1 MSGRAPPKGPKA
13 LQNYSSLPTGPKSMR
28 LDGANTSKNGYA
40 LPAPPRNH
48 ERSSHRRHSR
58 SPPRRSRSPSL
69 SDRSRSRGS
78 YYAPGANGH
87 AHGSSSGSSSRDR
100 LYSNNYKGKMP
111 DKRDADDAEFWPFE
125 SPSNR
130 PPSPPRSRPQDRAP
144 ISISLSSKGANGHGS
159 QNSLMVPRSVRKAT
173 VPSHAPSSSTGEPP
187 PPPPAPDVPPPPPPP
202 LADSEPLPPPP
213 PPPADDVALPPPPPP
228 PQASPPPPPPPTS
241 APEPPRESPPPPL
254 PPPSDPS
261 GPPRTPPPPPPPPSS
276 TPPPAPPP
284 RPPRISFALPTK
296 PNGLQ
301 PPPPMNRPP
310 SPPPPPPN
318 APLDDMF
325 APPPPP
331 PASAPPP
338 PPPDDAPPPP
348 PPADAPPPPPPSL
361 PPPVPSAR
369 PALISFALPKSS
381 SLREAGPSLES
392 ALPPKPAPHTRRTR
406 SPSLE
411 FSIAPPGSPSPPPR
425 EPTPPPPPPPKLYSL
440 PPPPAYP
447 PPKEEYPEERAF
459 KIVYDPSVDPGSSEK
474 RAYYKK
480 LAKHIKVSGH
490 GTERLKPVKCR
501 DKQVAEMIIRF
512 EGVVAGRQDKGKQRA
527 DPDGDIDMQTAGS
540 ESNKADSTS
549 VEDGSAESEEFWE
562 EEIVPRDPRRD
573 PNVKRLP
580 SRRPEMKAMSVVQY
594 EYDPAISAFPPP
606 SAVLVAGIPPLTP
619 NANIKRHLSQYG
631 PLESFEPQIDLTNGA
646 ALGIVWVK
654 FVTAPGIHGTDNAK
668 TCVAKEHGKPAAMGG
683 FKAAGASQLTVVMDP
698 EQKVLKTL
706 LKQLNDRRKG
716 KAKETVQKSAPNGL
730 SKSATPLTPAM
741 NGTPIP
747 AKMEKP
753 APLGNATPLAPTPTP
768 IAHQIP
774 GLPQNP
780 YLAAAA
786 KAHPS
791 LPMNPTLL
799 AQTPMQHPLPSV
811 PLASAE
817 PMGRASSSRGDRD
830 KERGRRHE
838 RERDR
843 TRDHSDIRMASPRRS
858 PSRRERSPPRG
869 SRRDGKYIASGARG
883 RGGMSFFRA
892 RRDPLLAAE
901 PMKESHEPP
910 PRVSSAVDTYIPGK
924 PALVDTYVPGHDRSR
939 GRDRPREWESARG
952 EGRRSREHHAK
963 DERRSRRRSRSASRS
978 KTPDPRYSRRPRP
991 RVTSPSVSPGRYGR
1005 RRKVDDLRD
1014 RDRGLTKR
1022 TDVIDELAKLGKA
1035 YVKLSLGGRLS
1046 DTVREDEVRAFF
1058 GGGFKIS
1065 HALKDRNAWYVTMP
1079 DVADANRAVHFFTNT
1094 NRLLG
1099 YSTVTLTAHECP
1111 AGAVKQDKQELT
1123 ADEIV
1128 NRAAEIVMSDLRKLL
1143 EKDVKERVV
1152 APDIRKLLA
1161 TEKAKTNHAV
1171 QQQPVPAVPDIVY
1184 TDKKSL
1190 ASLSFKKIKRPPPAP
1205 KLPPRPKILAP
1216 QPAENDASAP
1226 QQQDEDEEDA
1236 PQQKRQRRDVKRRK
1250 VVASDVESEDDDTT
1264 SITIVDDVVTER
1276 KRASVDSELPE
1287 PVKKKVRLD
1296 DGKTHKDREV
1306 GVEQVVLPEEYVEP
1320 PVAQI
1325 RVTPEVA
1332 PSPSPSLSLTSDP
1345 AVPGKKRKRAV
1356 TPLPPPPP
1364 SPPVDPRGTGIC
1376 EDEED
1381 MYFAKLVLAD
1391 EEPPSMREPSPD
1403 PSDQPLFRK
1412 HETGSARTEGYYK
1425 ISHAEK
1431 AAYVAQYKSRQNAPE
1446 PAPVVQEQKPQV
1458 QSSRSNR
1465 ANARRRAQGL
1475 EEMNQMQRALAL
1487 SKGETAAGELSFK
1500 FNQLQTRKKH
1510 LRFARSPIHD
1520 WGLYAMERIVRG
1532 EMVIEYVGEVIRAQV
1547 ADKREATY
1555 ERQGIGS
1562 SYLFRIDEEIVVDA
1576 TKKGNLGR
1584 LINHSCDPNCTAK
1597 IITINGE
1604 KKIVIY
1610 AKRDIELGDEIT
1622 YDYHFPFEQDKIPCL
1637 CGTAKCRGFLN

>member
-1 MSGRAPPKGPKA
+1 
-13 LQNYSSLPTGPKSMR
+13 
-28 LDGANTSKNGYA
+28 
-40 LPAPPRNH
+40 
-48 ERSSHRRHSR
+48 
-58 SPPRRSRSPSL
+58 
-69 SDRSRSRGS
+69 
-78 YYAPGANGH
+78 
-87 AHGSSSGSSSRDR
+87 
-100 LYSNNYKGKMP
+100 
-111 DKRDADDAEFWPFE
+111 
-125 SPSNR
+125 
-130 PPSPPRSRPQDRAP
+130 
-144 ISISLSSKGANGHGS
+144 
-159 QNSLMVPRSVRKAT
+159 
-173 VPSHAPSSSTGEPP
+173 
-187 PPPPAPDVPPPPPPP
+187 
-202 LADSEPLPPPP
+202 
-213 PPPADDVALPPPPPP
+213 
-228 PQASPPPPPPPTS
+228 
-241 APEPPRESPPPPL
+241 
-254 PPPSDPS
+254 
-261 GPPRTPPPPPPPPSS
+261 
-276 TPPPAPPP
+276 
-284 RPPRISFALPTK
+284 
-296 PNGLQ
+296 
-301 PPPPMNRPP
+301 
-310 SPPPPPPN
+310 
-318 APLDDMF
+318 
-325 APPPPP
+325 
-331 PASAPPP
+331 
-338 PPPDDAPPPP
+338 
-348 PPADAPPPPPPSL
+348 
-361 PPPVPSAR
+361 
-369 PALISFALPKSS
+369 
-381 SLREAGPSLES
+381 
-392 ALPPKPAPHTRRTR
+392 
-406 SPSLE
+406 
-411 FSIAPPGSPSPPPR
+411 
-425 EPTPPPPPPPKLYSL
+425 
-440 PPPPAYP
+440 
-447 PPKEEYPEERAF
+447 
-459 KIVYDPSVDPGSSEK
+459 
-474 RAYYKK
+474 
-480 LAKHIKVSGH
+480 
-490 GTERLKPVKCR
+490 
-501 DKQVAEMIIRF
+501 
-512 EGVVAGRQDKGKQRA
+512 
-527 DPDGDIDMQTAGS
+527 MQTAGS

-549 VEDGSAESEEFWE
+549 VEDGSAESEAFWE

-716 KAKETVQKSAPNGL
+716 KGKETVQKSAPNGL
-730 SKSATPLTPAM
+730 SKSSTPLTPAM

-753 APLGNATPLAPTPTP
+753 APMGNATPLAPAPTP

-817 PMGRASSSRGDRD
+817 PMGRA
-830 KERGRRHE
+830 
-838 RERDR
+838 
-843 TRDHSDIRMASPRRS
+843 
-858 PSRRERSPPRG
+858 
-869 SRRDGKYIASGARG
+869 
-883 RGGMSFFRA
+883 
-892 RRDPLLAAE
+892 
-901 PMKESHEPP
+901 HEPP

-924 PALVDTYVPGHDRSR
+924 PAL
-939 GRDRPREWESARG
+939 
-952 EGRRSREHHAK
+952 HHAK

-1014 RDRGLTKR
+1014 RDRGLAKR

-1079 DVADANRAVHFFTNT
+1079 DMADANRAVHFFTNT

-1111 AGAVKQDKQELT
+1111 AGAVKQDTQELT

-1161 TEKAKTNHAV
+1161 NEKAKTNHAV

-1190 ASLSFKKIKRPPPAP
+1190 ASLSFKKIKRPAPAP

-1226 QQQDEDEEDA
+1226 QQQDDDDEDA

-1306 GVEQVVLPEEYVEP
+1306 VVEQVVLPEEYVEP

-1325 RVTPEVA
+1325 RVTPEVG